1 MGFFSWQCAKSQK
14 PVMADVAVRNTPWDF
29 ASHVVVLFKN
39 CDRITGTYD
48 GYGRVN
54 GFELVDLPEDRIF
67 RPEDR
72 WRMVIEKYY
81 DNETFD
87 KLPRNKYD
95 RGQGFFYNDDELE
108 EIFKENVCG

>member
-1 MGFFSWQCAKSQK
+1 MGFFSWQCAKSEK
-14 PVMADVAVRNTPWDF
+14 PVMAEVAVRGSNWEF
-29 ASHVVVLFKN
+29 ASDVVVLFKN
-39 CDRITGTYD
+39 GDRITGIYD

-54 GFELVDLPEDRIF
+54 GFELVDL
-67 RPEDR
+67 PEDR

-87 KLPRNKYD
+87 KLPQNKYD

-108 EIFKENVCG
+108 EIFKENDHG